1 MRAFEFRL
9 ASVLKIRER
18 KKRLAE
24 IRQLQARELARQRQ
38 AELAEL
44 RQEAN
49 RLADVMAKIVHEKGD
64 GRNWPAIAAQIP
76 SLNGRIRTAEKRVA
90 EAENLLRQANE
101 QLRQAS
107 IAVEALLELKRRKR
121 QAYDAEVEAA
131 EQQRVEEFTLRKW
144 MDAGREAGELG
155 EAQAKGKETS

>member
-24 IRQLQARELARQRQ
+24 IRRIQAGELVRQRQ
-38 AELAEL
+38 AELADL

-49 RLADVMAKIVHEKGD
+49 RLSETMAKIVHARGD
-64 GRNWPAIAAQIP
+64 AQTWPAIAAQIP
-76 SLNGRIRTAEKRVA
+76 SLNGRIRTAETRVA
-90 EAENLLRQANE
+90 EAEASLRRADE

-107 IAVEALLELKRRKR
+107 IGLETLLDLKRKKR
-121 QAYDAEVEAA
+121 QAYDSEVEAA
-131 EQQRVEEFTLRKW
+131 EQQRVEEFTLRQW
-144 MDAGREAGELG
+144 MKAAREAGEAPA
-155 EAQAKGKETS
+155 EGKETS